1 MCLQRFKYSKAPW
14 TANRQTVTKADGFKI
29 RVESPS
35 AAAPESWED
44 INTLLRNDAKL
55 VAASPTMYILLKEIL
70 IAYEQGLDD
79 DLMNN
84 VSLMNRVRNFI
95 NKIEN

>member
-1 MCLQRFKYSKAPW
+1 MFKYSKAPW

-35 AAAPESWED
+35 AAAPEYWEE

-70 IAYEQGLDD
+70 IAYDQGLND
-79 DLMNN
+79 DLIDNI
-84 VSLMNRVRNFI
+84 SFISQIRDCI